1 MLIFWQKIKNIY
13 NMTINNL
20 YLVCVKMKNSFE
32 GNKPEQIEKKTI
44 RNIIDEMTED
54 DILNLIKILPFSVWV
69 HQELKNAIAF
79 NRKNPVSKELQTTR
93 KDLWKTLNAEGEQ
106 QKSEYDQKKLE
117 EIKQKMTTG
126 DWLYLIEKIQE
137 KTKCLNGNVK
147 QQAEHE
153 IIMFCLKKRKKK
165 LIKKQTHRC
174 LLDKNFYIWYLQC
187 TDNIDKII
195 IKRHKTKKLKN
206 TI

>member
-1 MLIFWQKIKNIY
+1 MI
-13 NMTINNL
+13 INNL
-20 YLVCVKMKNSFE
+20 YLVCVKMKNSPQD
-32 GNKPEQIEKKTI
+32 KIPEQIKEKTI

-54 DILNLIKILPFSVWV
+54 DILNLIKILSFSVWV
-69 HQELKNAIAF
+69 YQELKYAIDF

-117 EIKQKMTTG
+117 EIKQKITTG

-153 IIMFCLKKRKKK
+153 IIMFCLKKKKEEANK
-165 LIKKQTHRC
+165 E
-174 LLDKNFYIWYLQC
+174 
-187 TDNIDKII
+187 TDA
-195 IKRHKTKKLKN
+195 
-206 TI
+206 